1 MSLSVPTVPTED
13 QSVGTVQPI
22 EKIRC
27 PDRLDCPDLFTK
39 GSRENER
46 SLSGLVERL
55 RERRC
60 SSSTLKTRHVDNTH
74 PSLLVSPPTTMQ
86 AVGTVGTVGTVN
98 EISGLE
104 SGRGDG
110 ASRDS
115 RDSRD
120 RPCPAMASTTPQ
132 TSLNHWIAGVAILQR
147 MPLLPGFSPGRWRT
161 MVQDCASLLDQ
172 WGAEMHRLGWSAV
185 DGFGV
190 HPWACGGA
198 VQCYGL
204 GILLNGKSVTELTS
218 TKATIDCLGGV
229 CQSFTRRSATGAVP
243 IWTVEVRSIPDR
255 SHLPLVL
262 GS

>member
-1 MSLSVPTVPTED
+1 MSLSVPTVPTDD
-13 QSVGTVQPI
+13 QPVGTAQPI
-22 EKIRC
+22 DILTC
-27 PDRLDCPDLFTK
+27 PDRPDRPDLFTK
-39 GSRENER
+39 GGRENDK

-60 SSSTLKTRHVDNTH
+60 SLSTLKTRHVDNTH
-74 PSLLVSPPTTMQ
+74 PSLLVSLSSITQ

-98 EISGLE
+98 ENSALE
-104 SGRGDG
+104 SGPGGGGQSGQSGQTVPRQ
-110 ASRDS
+110 
-115 RDSRD
+115 
-120 RPCPAMASTTPQ
+120 ASTTPQ
-132 TSLNHWIAGVAILQR
+132 ASLNHWIAGVAILQR

-204 GILLNGKSVTELTS
+204 GILLNGKSVTELTP
-218 TKATIDCLGGV
+218 TTATIDCLGGAY
-229 CQSFTRRSATGAVP
+229 QSFTRRSATGAIP
-243 IWTVEVRSIPDR
+243 IWTVEVRSIPGR
-255 SHLPLVL
+255 SHPPLVS
-262 GS
+262 GV